1 MKNKQYLTLIFAT
14 FFCATL
20 LYISLVAIL
29 TLQNINPIFDYRING
44 IEYPDTELAKTVNN
58 VNNNKRDSERK

>member
-1 MKNKQYLTLIFAT
+1 MKNNQFPQLIFAT

-20 LYISLVAIL
+20 LYISLIAIL
-29 TLQNINPIFDYRING
+29 TLENINPIFDYRING

-58 VNNNKRDSERK
+58 VNNNKRNSERE